1 MRNYSLFNSVLIAV
15 IAVAASQVTTQK
27 TTRKKGCSG
36 YGFQIWLSCITDPCV
51 FSSCPA
57 FGKMATC
64 SKEVTDDCK
73 HCRATFSLN
82 GRRVDHLC
90 HTNFECP
97 EGLPLQRCT
106 TDPCVSTECLE
117 PRFQGARCRGYYCG
131 ACLAEY
137 YVDGRWQQCPNPDV
151 KLQGD
156 AALLL
161 PEIQRAMIQFP
172 TNNRRR
178 TGSSSPLAL
187 GSCPDGTPEPECPTN
202 VCARAECPQF
212 ASAQCVVNKC
222 QGCKAEFY
230 FRGQLVN
237 CQSNKCRRNVLEM
250 HCHDDPCKYATC
262 PLFPAAE
269 CRPSSCGYCHPEWFL
284 GEREVNC
291 FSRMP
296 DNYQCPNGLKQQ
308 QCPRNTCRFKRC
320 LTDADT
326 FCRINNCGGCYAEY
340 VNTKNEIV
348 DCEGWWTSYETKK
361 PKELTQ
367 AENITTITA
376 SSSTGGETSLTK
388 SDKAI
393 SLAKKQMEIDALFGN
408 LGLEVPSNS
417 KIVSS
422 SVDSNPTGNNPW
434 ETTATKQRPSQ
445 TQTVETQKNV
455 KQEPIPIETVKPI
468 VMSSQTLHATNIN
481 RDTIIKSPRTVPQ
494 GKKEEINIS
503 QNIDENKQ
511 QISSNRW
518 ENDKIKS
525 SQSGP
530 KPVTRNSRIREPPKP
545 LTRNAGNRQLSK
557 PLTRNA
563 GNREPSKSLT
573 SNAENREPSQ
583 MDLFRSIAIPLDS
596 LNKGSNF
603 RPGVPIGGFRFT
615 RR

>member
-1 MRNYSLFNSVLIAV
+1 MRNYSLFISILITVISV
-15 IAVAASQVTTQK
+15 AVAQVSTTTK
-27 TTRKKGCSG
+27 KKGCSG

-51 FSSCPA
+51 FSNCPA

-97 EGLPLQRCT
+97 EGLPLQRCSI
-106 TDPCVSTECLE
+106 DPCVSTECLE
-117 PRFQGARCRGYYCG
+117 PKFQGARCRGYYCG

-137 YVDGRWQQCPNPDV
+137 YVEGRWQQCPNPDV

-161 PEIQRAMIQFP
+161 PEIQKAMIQFP

-187 GSCPDGTPEPECPTN
+187 GSCPDGSPEPECPAN

-212 ASAQCVVNKC
+212 TTAQCVVNKC

-250 HCHDDPCKYATC
+250 HCPDDPCKYATC

-269 CRPSSCGYCHPEWFL
+269 CRPSSCGYCHPEWFVN
-284 GEREVNC
+284 EKQVNC

-348 DCEGWWTSYETKK
+348 ACEGWWTTYETKK

-367 AENITTITA
+367 VED
-376 SSSTGGETSLTK
+376 SSTSITSASTGVPKSSTK
-388 SDKAI
+388 ADEAMTE
-393 SLAKKQMEIDALFGN
+393 AKKQMEIDALFGN

-422 SVDSNPTGNNPW
+422 SVNSNPMGNNPW
-434 ETTATKQRPSQ
+434 ETTDPKQRAATQNNVDLISKQ
-445 TQTVETQKNV
+445 TADTARPFVT
-455 KQEPIPIETVKPI
+455 
-468 VMSSQTLHATNIN
+468 SSQTLHATNIN
-481 RDTIIKSPRTVPQ
+481 RDTIIKSPRIVPER
-494 GKKEEINIS
+494 KTEEINIPK
-503 QNIDENKQ
+503 QIDENNQK
-511 QISSNRW
+511 IPSKTW
-518 ENDKIKS
+518 GNDKVKT

-530 KPVTRNSRIREPPKP
+530 KPVTRSSRTREPSRPLSRNSGNVEPSKP
-545 LTRNAGNRQLSK
+545 ITRNTGNKKQSK
-557 PLTRNA
+557 PLT
-563 GNREPSKSLT
+563 SD
-573 SNAENREPSQ
+573 AENREPSP